1 MPEKIEEA
9 SECVE
14 LLILQKQ
21 IKVSDPKNPKYRSVQ
36 LCVVFRICMCVCAL
50 GPVWL
55 EFQMC

>member
-36 LCVVFRICMCVCAL
+36 LCVVFPICVCAL

>member
-21 IKVSDPKNPKYRSVQ
+21 LKVSVEHEREIKY
-36 LCVVFRICMCVCAL
+36 
-50 GPVWL
+50 
-55 EFQMC
+55 

>member
-21 IKVSDPKNPKYRSVQ
+21 LKVSSSTREIKYWILVT
-36 LCVVFRICMCVCAL
+36 
-50 GPVWL
+50 GY
-55 EFQMC
+55 